1 MFTKSLALKE
11 DLKKGKIINKE
22 NLCLKKP
29 GIGLGREEMKK
40 ILGKKA
46 KKNISRNQ
54 LLKRSFF
61 E

>member
-11 DLKKGKIINKE
+11 DLKKGKIVKKE

-29 GIGLGREEMKK
+29 GIGLGRKEMKK

-46 KKNISRNQ
+46 KKN
-54 LLKRSFF
+54 F
-61 E
+61 ELDEMIKI